1 MSLGEFY
8 LKKGYNRIE
17 TMPRSYNSFSSIN
30 TKIDAGSMI
39 GMSVSSDLVNF
50 MYSDEESKTDPTDY
64 FLAANSK
71 LNKLNGRFYFNV
83 LVDVQFY
90 MNKISLE
97 IHDPKLNKG
106 KFYVSA
112 DFGYKSK
119 VNKYIQLGGYFR
131 EYFV

>member
-17 TMPRSYNSFSSIN
+17 TMPRSLKGFNLMN

-39 GMSVSSDLVNF
+39 GMYVSSDIVHF
-50 MYSDEESKTDPTDY
+50 MYNDEENKTDPTDY
-64 FLAANSK
+64 FLMANSK
-71 LNKLNGRFYFNV
+71 LSKLNGRFYFNV

-90 MNKISLE
+90 MNKISLK
-97 IHDPKLNKG
+97 IHDPKLYNG

-112 DFGYKSK
+112 DFGYKSQ
-119 VNKYIQLGGYFR
+119 VYKYIKPGGDFR